1 MYWKCP
7 KCGNDKIVEVCNGAK
22 VFSEIVFVGDEI
34 EHGDIRIEDCDFV
47 GYECGNCGY
56 RLPATCESGLLDYL
70 EYQRICDII
79 Q

>member
-1 MYWKCP
+1 MTWKCP
-7 KCGNDKIVEVCNGAK
+7 KCGNDKILEVCKGAK
-22 VFSEIVFVGDEI
+22 VSSEILFIGGEM
-34 EHGDIRIEDCDFV
+34 EHGDIRIEDCAFV

-56 RLPATCESGLLDYL
+56 RLPARSESGLLDYL